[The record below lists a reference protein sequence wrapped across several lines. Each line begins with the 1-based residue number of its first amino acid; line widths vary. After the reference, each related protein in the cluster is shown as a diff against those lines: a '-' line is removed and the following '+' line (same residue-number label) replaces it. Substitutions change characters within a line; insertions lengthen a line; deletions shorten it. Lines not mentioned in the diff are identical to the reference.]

1 MGLST
6 HILSAWEKTPE
17 SKESLS
23 GKTTTFTDA
32 QIQFIVELYKSYE
45 KERQRVKINA
55 FMKHF
60 REKWNRQSWLTPPPS
75 RKAVEDMLLA
85 NGCRKPKAKALP
97 KANYHPP
104 VKRYFPH
111 AQTVLDGKQVVVSLG
126 GQQHPFVLEF
136 SKDMAADAIGG
147 CAVGKSETAELVK
160 SAFQDHCQNHR
171 KPLAAL
177 VDNGSGNA
185 KAAIDLGAEGTL
197 MIKAHPYRPETKG
210 QIEGEFG
217 LFARKVSHIK
227 IEGNTQQQ
235 QAMNILKTIA
245 KVYLRLRNQTPRC
258 SVCPFTPK
266 KLMKAKVDSIEAE
279 QAYKTLK
286 AQQDR
291 KKTQSERRLK
301 VSAEFHD
308 LVDSIVKEHK
318 LSGDL
323 LVFKKYLKW
332 IELSTIRKAEQQ
344 FAVQSR
350 HDNFSPAKRTMA
362 YFSAIARNMQ
372 NEKNQTRKQQAARR
386 RYALDKMDKQKREK
400 IKSELREQK
409 EKNLLE
415 NQPHLKV
422 ISALQAEMA
431 LPVEFRKTINIFKN
445 KIDQALLA
453 ILRKKQ
459 QRQKVF
465 IEKIHE
471 NIMALSEFS
480 METRYQLV
488 NQINERINTLS
499 LKPAKVV
506 TPFK

>member
-6 HILSAWEKTPE
+6 YILSAWEKTPA

-23 GKTTTFTDA
+23 GKMTIFTDS
-32 QIQFIVELYKSYE
+32 QIHFVVELYRSYE
-45 KERQRVKINA
+45 KQRQRVKINA

-75 RKAVEDMLLA
+75 RKTVEDMLLA
-85 NGCRKPKAKALP
+85 NGCRMPKAKVLP
-97 KANYHPP
+97 RTNYHPA

-126 GQQHPFVLEF
+126 GQEYPFVLEF
-136 SKDMAADAIGG
+136 SKDMATDAIGG
-147 CAVGKSETAELVK
+147 CAVRKSETAELVK
-160 SAFQDHCQNHR
+160 SAFQNHCQNHR

-235 QAMNILKTIA
+235 QAMNILQMIA
-245 KVYLRLRNQTPRC
+245 QIYLRLRNQTPRC
-258 SVCPFTPK
+258 SVCPFTPE
-266 KLMKAKVDSIEAE
+266 KLMKAKVDPIEAE

-291 KKTQSERRLK
+291 KKTQSEWRLQ

-318 LSGDL
+318 LRGDL
-323 LVFKKYLKW
+323 LAFKKYLKW

-344 FAVQSR
+344 FAVQSQR
-350 HDNFSPAKRTMA
+350 DQFSPAKRTMA

-372 NEKNQTRKQQAARR
+372 NEKDQIRKEQAARR
-386 RYALDKMDKQKREK
+386 RYALDKMEKQKREK
-400 IKSELREQK
+400 IKSELRKQE

-422 ISALQAEMA
+422 IYALKAEMA

-459 QRQKVF
+459 QHQKMF

-471 NIMALSEFS
+471 NIMSLSEFS

-499 LKPAKVV
+499 LK
-506 TPFK
+506 